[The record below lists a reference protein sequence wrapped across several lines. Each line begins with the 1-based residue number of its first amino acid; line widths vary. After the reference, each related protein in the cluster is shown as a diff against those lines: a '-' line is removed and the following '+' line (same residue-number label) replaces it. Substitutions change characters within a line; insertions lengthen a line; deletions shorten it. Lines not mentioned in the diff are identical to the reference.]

1 VLAGFL
7 AAHGARYAAVWVG
20 VSVQLPWLLQAGAAA
35 ITLLMALC
43 SGLLALRSL
52 RLVDPAVLL
61 R

>member
-1 VLAGFL
+1 VL
-7 AAHGARYAAVWVG
+7 
-20 VSVQLPWLLQAGAAA
+20 LPWLLQAGAAA
-35 ITLLMALC
+35 ITLLMTLF